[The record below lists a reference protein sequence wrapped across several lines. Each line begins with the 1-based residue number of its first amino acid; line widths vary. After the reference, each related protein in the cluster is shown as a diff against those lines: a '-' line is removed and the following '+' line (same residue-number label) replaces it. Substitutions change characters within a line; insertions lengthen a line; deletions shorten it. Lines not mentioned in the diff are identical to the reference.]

1 MNFFLD
7 STVFQNGKDVFMNNR
22 LSREF
27 FNICRQQNFQIYI
40 STVVIDEIRR
50 QFYTFMNGQLKNIG
64 AGIGAINTVPRIY
77 GPSSNLPSIES
88 IMDNF
93 DLYFKNLEEEG
104 IINIVPY
111 CNEFLPELIH
121 RSIHRI
127 KPFTESKQ
135 EFRDAVIW
143 FSYAK
148 LAEEKQLENCVLIS
162 GNTTDYLDKSGEIY
176 EELTVKSN
184 RFLLFKDMHALL
196 NASFMEPYKATHE
209 LLKSLKEKE
218 WDINIISN
226 FLSQD
231 TTKSYIIKY
240 LTDDADNKLADVVF
254 YNVNLSQR
262 VITNIDISNP
272 TRVSIRGV
280 DVINTEFVASGSFEV
295 EIQITTTVEADT
307 SLSKDFTIGKS
318 EIIVFFDAVYEPD
331 SNTYKNFEISSYEDA
346 AEYWEGI
353 HRVGQDRF

>member
-22 LSREF
+22 LSKEF
-27 FNICRQQNFQIYI
+27 LNICRQQNFPIYI
-40 STVVIDEIRR
+40 STVVKDEIRR
-50 QFYTFMNGQLKNIG
+50 QFYIFMNGQLKNIR
-64 AGIGAINTVPRIY
+64 AGISAINTVPRIY

-88 IMDNF
+88 IMSSF
-93 DLYFKNLEEEG
+93 DSYFKYLEEEG
-104 IINIVPY
+104 TINIVPY

-127 KPFTESKQ
+127 KPFTDSKQ
-135 EFRDAVIW
+135 EFRDAIIW

-148 LAEEKQLENCVLIS
+148 LAEQRQLENCYLIS
-162 GNTTDYLDKSGEIY
+162 GNTTDYLDKNGEIH
-176 EELTVKSN
+176 EELAEKSK

-209 LLKSLKEKE
+209 LLNSLKEKE
-218 WDINIISN
+218 WDLNIISN
-226 FLSQD
+226 FLNQD
-231 TTKSYIIKY
+231 IIKNYLIKY
-240 LTDDADNKLADVVF
+240 LIDDADNILADVVF
-254 YNVNLSQR
+254 YNVHLSQR
-262 VITNIDISNP
+262 VVSNIDISNP

-280 DVINTEFVASGSFEV
+280 DVINKEFVVSGSFDV
-295 EIQITTTVEADT
+295 EIQIASTAKADT
-307 SLSKDFTIGKS
+307 TESKDFRIDKS

-331 SNTYKNFEISSYEDA
+331 SNTYKNLEISSYEDA
-346 AEYWEGI
+346 NEYWEGV